1 MYGSHILNPE
11 SIMKKKIAIF
21 ASGSGTNAEKI
32 MSRFQNHE
40 VGEVALVLSN
50 KPDAY
55 VLERAGKF
63 NVPTHVFD
71 RERFYNTT
79 EVIDLMIDTG
89 VSLVV
94 LAGFLWLVPSD
105 LIRAFPDRMIN
116 IHPAL
121 LPDYG
126 GKGMYGKYVHE
137 AVIRNQEKESGISIH
152 YVNEVYDEGKI
163 IRQEKCAVKP
173 DDTPES
179 LAQRIHLLE
188 HKFYPLVIE
197 ELLPGLD

>member
-1 MYGSHILNPE
+1 
-11 SIMKKKIAIF
+11 MKKKIAIF

-32 MSRFQNHE
+32 MSFFQNHE
-40 VGEVALVLSN
+40 TGEVALVLSN

-55 VLERAGKF
+55 VLERAGKY
-63 NVPTHVFD
+63 NVSTHVFNRD
-71 RERFYNTT
+71 QFYNST

-94 LAGFLWLVPSD
+94 LAGFLWLVPVP
-105 LIRAFPDRMIN
+105 LIKAFPDRMIN

-121 LPDYG
+121 LPNYG

-137 AVIRNQEKESGISIH
+137 AVLRNQEKESGISIH

-163 IRQEKCAVKP
+163 IRQEKCEVKP

-179 LAQRIHLLE
+179 LAQRIHKLE

-197 ELLPGLD
+197 ELLQGLD

>member
-1 MYGSHILNPE
+1 
-11 SIMKKKIAIF
+11 MKKKIAIL

-32 MSRFQNHE
+32 MFHFQKHDA
-40 VGEVALVLSN
+40 VEVALVLSN

-71 RERFYNTT
+71 REQFYNST
-79 EVIDLMIDTG
+79 EVLDLMIDKG
-89 VSLVV
+89 VSMVV
-94 LAGFLWLVPSD
+94 LAGFLWLVPAT
-105 LIRAFPDRMIN
+105 LIRAFSNRMIN

-121 LPDYG
+121 LPKYG

-137 AVIRNQEKESGISIH
+137 AVLRNQERESGISIH

-163 IRQEKCAVKP
+163 IRQVKCEVKP

-179 LAQRIHLLE
+179 LAQRIHQLE
-188 HKFYPLVIE
+188 HRFYPMVIE
-197 ELLPGLD
+197 ELLQGLD

>member
-1 MYGSHILNPE
+1 
-11 SIMKKKIAIF
+11 MKKKIAIL

-32 MSRFQNHE
+32 MSYFQHHE
-40 VGEVALVLSN
+40 EGEVALVLSN
-50 KPDAY
+50 NPDAY

-63 NVPTHVFD
+63 NVSTHVFD
-71 RERFYNTT
+71 REEFYYGTG
-79 EVIDLMIDTG
+79 VIDLLVGSGI
-89 VSLVV
+89 SLVV
-94 LAGFLWLVPSD
+94 LAGFLWLVPKD
-105 LIRAFPDRMIN
+105 FIRAFPDRIIN

-126 GKGMYGKYVHE
+126 GKGMYGKHVHE
-137 AVIRNQEKESGISIH
+137 AVIKNREKESGISIH
-152 YVNEVYDEGKI
+152 YVNEVYDDGKI
-163 IRQEKCAVKP
+163 IRQEKCEVKP

-197 ELLPGLD
+197 ELLQGLD

>member
-1 MYGSHILNPE
+1 
-11 SIMKKKIAIF
+11 MKKKIAIF

-32 MSRFQNHE
+32 MSFFQYHE
-40 VGEVALVLSN
+40 LGEVALVLSN

-71 RERFYNTT
+71 REQFYRST
-79 EVIDLMIDTG
+79 EVIDLMANTG

-94 LAGFLWLVPSD
+94 LAGFLWLVPEA

-152 YVNEVYDEGKI
+152 YVNEVYDDGRI
-163 IRQEKCAVKP
+163 IRQEKCEVKP

-188 HKFYPLVIE
+188 HRFYPLVIE
-197 ELLPGLD
+197 DLLQGLD

>member
-1 MYGSHILNPE
+1 
-11 SIMKKKIAIF
+11 MKKKIAIF
-21 ASGSGTNAEKI
+21 ASGSGTNAEMI
-32 MSRFQNHE
+32 MSHFQKHDT
-40 VGEVALVLSN
+40 GEVALVLSN

-71 RERFYNTT
+71 REQFYNST
-79 EVIDLMIDTG
+79 EVLDLLVDTR

-94 LAGFLWLVPSD
+94 LAGFLWLVPVP
-105 LIRAFPDRMIN
+105 LIKAFPERMIN

-121 LPDYG
+121 LPNYG

-137 AVIRNQEKESGISIH
+137 AVLRNQEKESGISIH

-163 IRQEKCAVKP
+163 IRQERCEVKP

-179 LAQRIHLLE
+179 LAQRIHQLE

-197 ELLPGLD
+197 ELLQGLD

>member
-1 MYGSHILNPE
+1 
-11 SIMKKKIAIF
+11 MKKRIAIF

-32 MSRFQNHE
+32 MSYFQHHD

-50 KPDAY
+50 KPDAF

-63 NVPTHVFD
+63 SVPTHVFSRD
-71 RERFYNTT
+71 RFYNST
-79 EVIDLMIDTG
+79 EVIDIMIDTE

-94 LAGFLWLVPSD
+94 LAGFLWLVPAD
-105 LIRAFPDRMIN
+105 LIRAFPERMIN

-121 LPDYG
+121 LPEYG
-126 GKGMYGKYVHE
+126 GKGMYGKHVHE

-152 YVNEVYDEGKI
+152 YVNEVYDDGKI
-163 IRQEKCAVKP
+163 IRQEKCEVKA

-188 HKFYPLVIE
+188 YKYYPLVIE
-197 ELLPGLD
+197 ELLQGLD